1 VLAAVYQFGGGNE
14 PGQARTYHYGIG
26 VVFPGTLWHLI
37 RSLACRLHGALDTG
51 LRVSLTYGMDN
62 FMVKSEINRA
72 ARLSGIFVRVIACAA
87 LYITGG
93 ACFPREAK
101 GQAAAPLRVSTATSL
116 DRTERA
122 IASAVDRRNAEGLAL
137 LERLV
142 NINSGTM
149 NFAGVREV
157 GGVLR
162 AELDKLGFET
172 RWADGAAFGRA
183 GHLIA
188 ERTGSGPRI
197 LLIGHLDTVFE
208 PTNHFQKYEKLSDTT
223 ARGPGVIDMKGGDV
237 IMLQA
242 FKALASAGV
251 LDKMSITAVFSGD
264 EEAAGAPVS
273 LARADLVAA
282 ARKSKYAIGFEDGS
296 GDPHTAVISR
306 RGAGSWT
313 LRSTGT
319 PAHSSQIFRS
329 DVGPGAIFESA
340 RILQAFRE
348 QLSAQQYLTFN
359 PGFAIGG
366 TDLTSD
372 SSQQG
377 GRALGKSNVVAKEMI
392 VRGDI
397 RTLSPEQLAST
408 KAAMSAIVAKPLP
421 HTTSEITFDD
431 GYPPLAPTEGNR
443 KLLSMYDAV
452 SRALGYGGVVPVDP
466 MRAGAADV
474 SFVAPYIPSA
484 MDAVGLAG
492 WDDHTDRETADI
504 RMFGPLT
511 KRAAVFLYRLSRT
524 AP

>member
-1 VLAAVYQFGGGNE
+1 M
-14 PGQARTYHYGIG
+14 TS
-26 VVFPGTLWHLI
+26 TLV
-37 RSLACRLHGALDTG
+37 RLRFL
-51 LRVSLTYGMDN
+51 
-62 FMVKSEINRA
+62 
-72 ARLSGIFVRVIACAA
+72 CAA
-87 LYITGG
+87 FFLFG
-93 ACFPREAK
+93 AGC
-101 GQAAAPLRVSTATSL
+101 APSV
-116 DRTERA
+116 
-122 IASAVDRRNAEGLAL
+122 ASAPSPATASVVPLDATETAIVRAVDPRSAEGLAL

-157 GGVLR
+157 GGILR

-188 ERTGSGPRI
+188 ERTGTGPRL

-208 PTNHFQKYEKLSDTT
+208 PSNHFQRYEKLSDTT

-242 FKALASAGV
+242 FKALAAAGV
-251 LDKMSITAVFSGD
+251 LDRMSITAVFSGD
-264 EEAAGAPVS
+264 EESSGTPVS
-273 LARADLVAA
+273 LARADLITAA
-282 ARKSKYAIGFEDGS
+282 KKSQYAIGFEDGS

-313 LRSTGT
+313 VTSTGV

-329 DVGPGAIFESA
+329 DVGDGAIFESA
-340 RILQAFRE
+340 RVLQEFRT
-348 QLSAQQYLTFN
+348 QLSTQQYLTFN

-366 TDLTSD
+366 TDVTAD
-372 SSQQG
+372 SAQSG
-377 GRALGKSNVVAKEMI
+377 GRALGKTNVVSKLMI
-392 VRGDI
+392 VKGDM

-408 KAAMSAIVAKPLP
+408 KATMQSIVARSLP
-421 HTTSEITFDD
+421 HTTSSIVFDD

-443 KLLSMYDAV
+443 RLLSMYDGV
-452 SRALGYGGVVPVDP
+452 SRALGFGSVVAVDP

-474 SFVAPYIPSA
+474 SFAAPYVPSA

-492 WDDHTDRETADI
+492 WDDHTDKETADI
-504 RMFGPLT
+504 RMFAPLT
-511 KRAAVFLYRLSRT
+511 KRAAVFLYRLSKT
-524 AP
+524 SP